1 MCDGMHCKTLLRV
14 IIWNESHWNTW
25 PNNDEIPQFTRGLII
40 QKHRSAPQMPIFVFG
55 IFFFIEFDKSKDAGF
70 LS

>member
-1 MCDGMHCKTLLRV
+1 M
-14 IIWNESHWNTW
+14 SHTGILGQT
-25 PNNDEIPQFTRGLII
+25 NDEMPQFTRGLII